1 MGITLPM
8 RFFCSLLLA
17 VAASAA
23 QAQSSGLTE
32 NLTLGGFRLAPN
44 PAQTQVTILPAATD
58 VHLFVLF
65 YDASGR
71 NVLSADLRGPLTI
84 DVSELPDGAYMVGT
98 MNDRGT
104 PLDVHRLVIAR

>member
-1 MGITLPM
+1 M
-8 RFFCSLLLA
+8 RSFCSLLLV
-17 VAASAA
+17 VAALTTH
-23 QAQSSGLTE
+23 AQSSGLTE
-32 NLTLGGFRLAPN
+32 NLLLGGFRLAPN
-44 PAQTQVTILPAATD
+44 PAQTEVTILPASSD

-71 NVLSADLRGPLTI
+71 NVLSSDLRGPLTI